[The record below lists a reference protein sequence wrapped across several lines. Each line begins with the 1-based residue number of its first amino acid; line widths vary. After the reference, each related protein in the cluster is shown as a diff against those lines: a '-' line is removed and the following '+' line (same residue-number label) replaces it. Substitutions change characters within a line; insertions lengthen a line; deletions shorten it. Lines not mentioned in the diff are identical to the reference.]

1 MNHAED
7 RMTDNDIN
15 KGFIDGVPNSQED
28 LYEEEEAIMIHQE
41 QSDEEGSIN
50 GGGAQFNFA
59 SLL

>member
-28 LYEEEEAIMIHQE
+28 LYEEEEAIMIH
-41 QSDEEGSIN
+41 
-50 GGGAQFNFA
+50 
-59 SLL
+59 